1 LADAAVISV
10 GVSLSGHPCCVSGP
24 TTFKVIDVEP
34 GLVSG
39 FHYHLDP
46 KLRTGGRTF
55 PGFGRPLGWPAERR
69 GVMKTVRDILVK
81 KGGGVWFVR
90 PEDTIY
96 HALKEMAEKNVGAV
110 LVIERDQLRG
120 IFSERDYARK
130 VVLKGK
136 SSRETPVSEAMTR
149 KVAFV
154 TPKQTIEECMAL
166 MTDLRIRH
174 LPVIQDEKIIGVISI
189 GDVVQAKISDQEFM
203 IHQLESFITGTR

>member
-1 LADAAVISV
+1 
-10 GVSLSGHPCCVSGP
+10 
-24 TTFKVIDVEP
+24 
-34 GLVSG
+34 
-39 FHYHLDP
+39 
-46 KLRTGGRTF
+46 
-55 PGFGRPLGWPAERR
+55 
-69 GVMKTVRDILVK
+69 MKTVRDILVK

-136 SSRETPVSEAMTR
+136 SSRETSVSEAMTR

-174 LPVIQDEKIIGVISI
+174 LPVIQDERIIGVISI